1 MMPQYQT
8 TTLWFLLTLG
18 DGDILNVRTITASR
32 MTALE
37 SMLNNAENDIDHRNK
52 WYKLM
57 RYDYFGDAAIGPGST
72 LWVVFDL
79 IAESAV
85 LEDLKLVGVY
95 ATHGDIPQFVHEN
108 DDDYWIDDVTLV

>member
-1 MMPQYQT
+1 MTQLQT
-8 TTLWFLLTLG
+8 TTLWFLITLG
-18 DGDILNVRTITASR
+18 DGDILNVRTVTTSR
-32 MTALE
+32 MVALE
-37 SMLNNAENDIDHRNK
+37 SLINNSENDIEDTNK

-57 RYDYFGDAAIGPGST
+57 RYDYFGDAVGAGST

-79 IAESAV
+79 VAESAV

-95 ATHGDIPQFVHEN
+95 ATQGDIPQSVHDN

>member
-1 MMPQYQT
+1 MMPQYVT
-8 TTLWFLLTLG
+8 TTLWFLITLG
-18 DGDILNVRTITASR
+18 DGDILNVRTLTSNR
-32 MTALE
+32 MVALE
-37 SMLNNAENDIDHRNK
+37 SMVNNAENDIEDRNK

-57 RYDYFGDAAIGPGST
+57 RYDYFGEAVGAGST

-79 IAESAV
+79 VAESAV

-95 ATHGDIPQFVHEN
+95 ASEDDIPQSVHDN

>member
-1 MMPQYQT
+1 MQQYHT

-18 DGDILNVRTITASR
+18 DGDILNLRTATASR
-32 MTALE
+32 MVALE
-37 SMLNNAENDIDHRNK
+37 SMINNAENDIERRNV

-57 RYDYFGDAAIGPGST
+57 RYDYFGNSVGPGSNV
-72 LWVVFDL
+72 WVVFDL

-85 LEDLKLVGVY
+85 LDDLKLVGVY
-95 ATHGDIPQFVHEN
+95 GTQNDIPQSIHDN

>member
-1 MMPQYQT
+1 M
-8 TTLWFLLTLG
+8 LTLA

-37 SMLNNAENDIDHRNK
+37 SMVNNAENDIEERNI

-57 RYDYFGDAAIGPGST
+57 RFDYVGDHVGPGST

-79 IAESAV
+79 AAETAV
-85 LEDLKLVGVY
+85 MEDLRIVGIY
-95 ATHGDIPQFVHEN
+95 AREDDIPQSVNDH
-108 DDDYWIDDVTLV
+108 DDDFWIDDVTLV